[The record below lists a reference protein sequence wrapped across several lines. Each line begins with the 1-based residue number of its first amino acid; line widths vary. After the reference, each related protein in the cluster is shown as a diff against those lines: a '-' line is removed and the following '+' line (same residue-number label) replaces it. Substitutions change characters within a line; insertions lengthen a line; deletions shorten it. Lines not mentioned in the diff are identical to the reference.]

1 MVRFVTYP
9 HPPMETTEM
18 VEWERRYREVLGW
31 IVAFGDM
38 SALEARRP
46 AVLPGEREGQSPGRE
61 GHDEDDLD
69 VDHDIGLEP
78 LREWVQ
84 EQRRL
89 YYHRMLPEYRVT
101 LLNHIHFRWSEN
113 DSPHQDGDDL
123 IRANQERRALL
134 DCPSVVTVPPEA
146 TGYDELIETSTWDTT
161 DSAVGEI
168 NPPNESA
175 AATAIANSAVA
186 TPTTGFTA
194 QDLAWEERYRALC
207 EYKKKHGN
215 CRVPRRY
222 KEDQSLGLW
231 VGNQRMALKKGTMRP
246 DRRRLLEAIG
256 FEAVDARYTWSDK
269 RNTERI
275 ERAWLDMYKVL
286 LDFYA
291 TFGDT
296 DVPKS
301 YVCTIEGRQIA
312 LGRWVSRQRTYFA
325 KGVIREDRQRML
337 DEIGFVWCTPAMVE
351 LKGPDLEPLDFRKG
365 AAATRADDADD
376 DSVSCGSLVSFRRQP
391 VDRESLGHDEDGSG
405 PTAAHPPAFVVVS
418 PNSPR
423 HAPLI
428 RTDPCNGEP
437 PVFVEGGVNKYAAS
451 SVVPPFAQLAPADR
465 SRRSTVA
472 CLSFETQQSMISPK
486 NSYPNECQHGES
498 QNGTIPFPLNFTG

>member
-1 MVRFVTYP
+1 
-9 HPPMETTEM
+9 
-18 VEWERRYREVLGW
+18 
-31 IVAFGDM
+31 
-38 SALEARRP
+38 
-46 AVLPGEREGQSPGRE
+46 
-61 GHDEDDLD
+61 
-69 VDHDIGLEP
+69 
-78 LREWVQ
+78 
-84 EQRRL
+84 
-89 YYHRMLPEYRVT
+89 
-101 LLNHIHFRWSEN
+101 
-113 DSPHQDGDDL
+113 
-123 IRANQERRALL
+123 
-134 DCPSVVTVPPEA
+134 
-146 TGYDELIETSTWDTT
+146 
-161 DSAVGEI
+161 
-168 NPPNESA
+168 
-175 AATAIANSAVA
+175 
-186 TPTTGFTA
+186 
-194 QDLAWEERYRALC
+194 
-207 EYKKKHGN
+207 
-215 CRVPRRY
+215 
-222 KEDQSLGLW
+222 
-231 VGNQRMALKKGTMRP
+231 
-246 DRRRLLEAIG
+246 
-256 FEAVDARYTWSDK
+256 
-269 RNTERI
+269 
-275 ERAWLDMYKVL
+275 
-286 LDFYA
+286 
-291 TFGDT
+291 
-296 DVPKS
+296 
-301 YVCTIEGRQIA
+301 

-451 SVVPPFAQLAPADR
+451 SVVPPFAHMAPADR